1 MGVDCIVNR
10 TKKYSGIVIKIV
22 NNPLT
27 DNRGKS
33 FSLSRLKRSFVFTSE
48 KLARIPESILPPTEY
63 LWISLSTRLQSGK
76 CLLMSS
82 KNFWVIS
89 NSFLDPGS
97 VGVF

>member
-27 DNRGKS
+27 DNGKS

-48 KLARIPESILPPTEY
+48 KLE
-63 LWISLSTRLQSGK
+63 
-76 CLLMSS
+76 
-82 KNFWVIS
+82 
-89 NSFLDPGS
+89 DP
-97 VGVF
+97 